1 MDEKLK
7 KIDDDEIA
15 ATKSLVAHRHL
26 IGSSMRQDFI
36 VISGSYL
43 RILLL
48 LHLPLHSLDKA
59 SHPLMERKARINDA
73 IVRCPLSA
81 LPHRLSHARD

>member
-1 MDEKLK
+1 
-7 KIDDDEIA
+7 
-15 ATKSLVAHRHL
+15 
-26 IGSSMRQDFI
+26 MRQVFI

-48 LHLPLHSLDKA
+48 LHLPLHSLDKD
-59 SHPLMERKARINDA
+59 SHSLMERINDA